1 MDSGGRAALRLT
13 KRLARPDRRD
23 IVRRMSSGSTRRLR
37 GHARPKKADS
47 SRTLPRGS
55 GFDGA
60 ALAVQRAPQRE
71 AALLREHQLLLSKI
85 KQKRGERVRL
95 AERIQAAMASGQRDG
110 LPLFEELAAL
120 DRQVHALFAE
130 LLARQKKPRQTQ
142 KIVREV
148 YELLQDLG
156 QLSPAWAMPQSPS
169 DSDQKTD
176 EPRGHDWQPSSEHEA
191 PPRQTGGATAK
202 RPGNQAGAQS
212 LRGLFYRLAD
222 ALHPDKV
229 QEAERKAQ
237 RTEVMKELTQAYQ
250 AGDLA
255 RLIELERA
263 WLLGVHGEA
272 RREAAID
279 SDSPERR
286 CAELETRNRA
296 LRQQLEEE
304 KAALRTLRRS
314 PQGEFL
320 AELRRMAPGKTGV
333 RDFVDAWLH
342 ALRQQ
347 RDGLRELLS
356 FVRSYCEGQIDIETF
371 QRGPRP
377 DATDS
382 EDELDDFDLVL
393 GEVLDALTRRPRPP
407 ASRGRSRGQR
417 PRRSEQGDWF

>member
-1 MDSGGRAALRLT
+1 
-13 KRLARPDRRD
+13 
-23 IVRRMSSGSTRRLR
+23 
-37 GHARPKKADS
+37 
-47 SRTLPRGS
+47 
-55 GFDGA
+55 
-60 ALAVQRAPQRE
+60 
-71 AALLREHQLLLSKI
+71 
-85 KQKRGERVRL
+85 
-95 AERIQAAMASGQRDG
+95 MASGRRDG
-110 LPLFEELAAL
+110 LPLFEELTAL

-130 LLARQKKPRQTQ
+130 LLARQKQPRKTQ
-142 KIVREV
+142 KIVREA
-148 YELLQDLG
+148 YEVLQELG
-156 QLSPAWAMPQSPS
+156 QISPAWTMPQSADDADPT
-169 DSDQKTD
+169 TD
-176 EPRGHDWQPSSEHEA
+176 EPRGHDWQPSGEDEA
-191 PPRQTGGATAK
+191 PPRQTGAATAK

-212 LRGLFYRLAD
+212 LRGLFHRLAN

-229 QEAERKAQ
+229 QDEEHKAQ

-263 WLLGVHGEA
+263 WLLGLHGDA
-272 RREAAID
+272 RREAATD

-286 CAELETRNRA
+286 CAELENRNRA

-320 AELRRMAPGKTGV
+320 AELRRMAPGKS
-333 RDFVDAWLH
+333 RIADSAAAWLN

-356 FVRSYCEGQIDIETF
+356 FVRSYSDGQIDIETF